1 MRWELIKAAWGLA
14 SEAFPDKRVYV
25 VTPYR
30 IAPEGA
36 MEVVNLSDGKEI
48 GKIAYRVN
56 PSGRVTLAAGGKTKE
71 VSLPRPPRISYKIR
85 KSPRSPDEIQHGI
98 AKTASVVR
106 SKYKPYEKVRIIDPR
121 SMEFGEL
128 GQVLSSASKKG
139 RRFYLVSVD
148 GSGKPMWFAE
158 ESLGPNMVGALIY
171 RP

>member
-1 MRWELIKAAWGLA
+1 MKAAWGLA

-25 VTPYR
+25 VTPQR

-36 MEVVNLSDGKEI
+36 MRVVDLEDGKDA
-48 GKIAYRVN
+48 GLIAYRVN
-56 PSGRVTLAAGGKTKE
+56 PSGKVVMAAGGKTKE
-71 VSLPRPPRISYKIR
+71 VSLPQPPRISYKIR
-85 KSPRSPDEIQHGI
+85 KSPRSPDEIQHGM
-98 AKTASVVR
+98 AKTASTAR
-106 SKYKPYEKVRIIDPR
+106 AKYKPYEKVRIIDPR

-158 ESLGPNMVGALIY
+158 ESLGQNMVGALIY

>member
-25 VTPYR
+25 VSPHR

-36 MEVVNLSDGKEI
+36 MEVVDLSDGKEA
-48 GKIAYRVN
+48 GRIAYRVT
-56 PSGRVTLAAGGKTKE
+56 PSGRVTLSAVGKTKE
-71 VSLPRPPRISYKIR
+71 ISLPSSPRISYKVR
-85 KSPRSPDEIQHGI
+85 KAPRSPDEIQHGM
-98 AKTASVVR
+98 AKTASAAR
-106 SKYKPYEKVRIIDPR
+106 AKYKPYEKIRIIDPR

-158 ESLGPNMVGALIY
+158 DSLGPNMVGALIY